1 MSNILTRFLT
11 SAVDED
17 VPQLW
22 KYFYFLS
29 LALIYQHHFF
39 SAHFFLNEM
48 CLMLMLRCRQ
58 CYLGFVLGCIHL
70 LSSWSWSVILFVPDP
85 LPASTIQTHKGG
97 PWRGAWEEKQH
108 IWVWL
113 KPSKLSLRQPD
124 LFLWFILYSTDVQH
138 MEKDILYFLQHVL
151 FVFLWTL
158 RFTEPPQ
165 KWSVSLQQLPDD
177 L

>member
-1 MSNILTRFLT
+1 MKVFLFLKFSSYIPASFLLCT
-11 SAVDED
+11 
-17 VPQLW
+17 
-22 KYFYFLS
+22 FLS
-29 LALIYQHHFF
+29 KWNVPHAYVEVQ
-39 SAHFFLNEM
+39 A
-48 CLMLMLRCRQ
+48 MLFRL
-58 CYLGFVLGCIHL
+58 FVLGCIHL

-124 LFLWFILYSTDVQH
+124 LFLWFILYNTDVQH

-165 KWSVSLQQLPDD
+165 KWSVSFQQLPDD